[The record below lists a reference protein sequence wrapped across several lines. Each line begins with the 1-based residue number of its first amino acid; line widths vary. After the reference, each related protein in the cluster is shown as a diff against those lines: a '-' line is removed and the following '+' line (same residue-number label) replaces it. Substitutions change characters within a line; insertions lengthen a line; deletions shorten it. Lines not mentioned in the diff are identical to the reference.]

1 MDLANFRIFAVVP
14 SIPCVKGNVDWPQ
27 CPWRMENSLLKQIGE
42 PRRFLV
48 SQSKWTQ
55 WIYPKSTG
63 CKNDIPCADWS
74 FSMTVPLRLMHRFRW
89 VVTPRVLAR
98 PQGFAEVQT
107 ALGAKVLYRS
117 VLSMSAQ
124 AEHLE
129 TAEGSGVT
137 CLTRALSLV
146 FFGPAS
152 LVRCWLN
159 DTIKF
164 KRQML
169 CIFSSVQTASFVEGL
184 FLWKGW
190 FLHLHGLEAWF
201 MSDSS
206 HDLGSVQPLQTCT
219 GPIRPNTIE
228 AHVIWLLTSLDL
240 LSVSVGI

>member
-1 MDLANFRIFAVVP
+1 MSSN
-14 SIPCVKGNVDWPQ
+14 
-27 CPWRMENSLLKQIGE
+27 
-42 PRRFLV
+42 
-48 SQSKWTQ
+48 T
-55 WIYPKSTG
+55 
-63 CKNDIPCADWS
+63 PCARQAAGLCRGANCTGSKGFVSFCSFNVGTGWASRNCWGFWSYLSHPGS
-74 FSMTVPLRLMHRFRW
+74 FSSF
-89 VVTPRVLAR
+89 
-98 PQGFAEVQT
+98 
-107 ALGAKVLYRS
+107 
-117 VLSMSAQ
+117 
-124 AEHLE
+124 
-129 TAEGSGVT
+129 
-137 CLTRALSLV
+137 

-219 GPIRPNTIE
+219 GPIQLK
-228 AHVIWLLTSLDL
+228 HMWYDSWHLLTCCQ
-240 LSVSVGI
+240 SV

>member
-146 FFGPAS
+146 FFWPSKPCKVLVERYNKVQTTNAMHLFFSSDGLVCGRSFSLERLVPSPAWPGSMVHEWQFSRPRERPAS
-152 LVRCWLN
+152 S
-159 DTIKF
+159 D
-164 KRQML
+164 
-169 CIFSSVQTASFVEGL
+169 
-184 FLWKGW
+184 
-190 FLHLHGLEAWF
+190 LHW
-201 MSDSS
+201 
-206 HDLGSVQPLQTCT
+206 
-219 GPIRPNTIE
+219 PNTIE
-228 AHVIWLLTSLDL
+228 AHVIWLLTSLDF